1 MPEYDYQCEKCERT
15 FVVEHPMAYR
25 GKVKCPHCGSFS
37 TVKVFH
43 AAGVV
48 FKGSGFY
55 VTDSGNGH
63 RAATSLGTNGD
74 SDTKPADGA
83 AKDKDQEKK
92 IADPPS
98 TNGKAPLAKDS
109 KDSKPSSKP

>member
-1 MPEYDYQCEKCERT
+1 MPEYDYQCEKCERM
-15 FVVEHPMAYR
+15 FVIEHPMAHR
-25 GKVKCPHCGSFS
+25 GKVKCPHCGSLS

-63 RAATSLGTNGD
+63 RAATSVGENGK
-74 SDTKPADGA
+74 SETKPAESSTTGEDKQA
-83 AKDKDQEKK
+83 ADT
-92 IADPPS
+92 PS
-98 TNGKAPLAKDS
+98 TNGKAPAAKDS
-109 KDSKPSSKP
+109 KGSKPSSKP